1 MNKSELRQLFKKK
14 RKELS
19 DEQLREKS
27 LSIENQIFDRIDFQT
42 VRFVHVFLPIERLR
56 EIDTFPIINRLRK
69 EFAEITVCV
78 PKIIDVESQMEHI
91 ALREDSEFQIN
102 EFGISEPI
110 DGEHVEPNEFDIVF
124 VPLLCAD
131 KEGNRIGYVEIA
143 RDVTSLV
150 LKEREIEETMHR
162 MREVNKIAS
171 RQGAPAVEVGTGSQ
185 NMGLRSSPGNGLDLE
200 LSPM

>member
-69 EFAEITVCV
+69 EFAEITICV
-78 PKIIDVESQMEHI
+78 PKMISGESQMEHI
-91 ALREDSEFQIN
+91 AIREDSEFQIN

-110 DGEHVEPNEFDIVF
+110 DGEHIEPNKFDVVF

-131 KEGNRIGYVEIA
+131 KKGNRIGYGKGFYDRFLSEC
-143 RDVTSLV
+143 RDDC
-150 LKEREIEETMHR
+150 R
-162 MREVNKIAS
+162 KI
-171 RQGAPAVEVGTGSQ
+171 G
-185 NMGLRSSPGNGLDLE
+185 
-200 LSPM
+200 LSPFPVIDSIEDVGDFDVPMDDVIIA